1 MYINFQRID
10 LQIWININQLIF
22 QTLFTRL
29 IPFYYYFAFSTL
41 KWFKNA
47 TGIATPLCN
56 AYQHAS
62 CSLQDTYQPYSILY
76 LQHVE
81 PLPTI
86 PHSSPH
92 FPEHSFHRTFK
103 LSNIPYSS
111 NPLLL
116 FSFST
121 GVSFSQKLQILRSY
135 PVIFQNENKN
145 NLKNKGRLR

>member
-1 MYINFQRID
+1 MTINFQRIEI
-10 LQIWININQLIF
+10 QIWININQLIF
-22 QTLFTRL
+22 QTLFTEL
-29 IPFYYYFAFSTL
+29 ILFYYCVAFSTL

-47 TGIATPLCN
+47 TGIATALCN
-56 AYQHAS
+56 AHQHS
-62 CSLQDTYQPYSILY
+62 TFSLQYTYQPYSILH

-86 PHSSPH
+86 PYSSPH